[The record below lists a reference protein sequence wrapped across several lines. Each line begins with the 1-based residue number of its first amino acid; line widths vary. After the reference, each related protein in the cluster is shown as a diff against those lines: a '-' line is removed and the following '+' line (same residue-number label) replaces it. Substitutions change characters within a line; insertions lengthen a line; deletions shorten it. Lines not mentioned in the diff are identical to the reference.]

1 MLPKLPQVL
10 VLTVLFTA
18 FIGQAV
24 GYNMFNSCEESR
36 GGSSS
41 NLGTSNLGTSNL
53 NVSNVTASVH
63 NDFNTSLD
71 NTLSSN
77 KAKSSNKTESSEHV
91 KSQVDCCTDECCDG
105 ACVCIANGC
114 TSAMSLNVEL
124 IPATSMLLSESP
136 YLQSFAQPKSIATSR
151 YRPPIFTS

>member
-1 MLPKLPQVL
+1 MLPKLSQVL

-36 GGSSS
+36 GVSSS
-41 NLGTSNLGTSNL
+41 NLGSSNLI
-53 NVSNVTASVH
+53 VSNVTASVH
-63 NDFNTSLD
+63 NDFKTSLD
-71 NTLSSN
+71 NTLSST
-77 KAKSSNKTESSEHV
+77 KVESSEHV